1 MQPCPIGMEACVGAH
16 HLGRKLKALVH
27 DARLTRRSCG
37 CPPELTALLTNPS
50 SYKPKG
56 TVLRLLVL
64 SKFQEPHMH
73 HYARLTGM
81 TALSF
86 ISMYILMYS
95 MVDRFGNV
103 FNSVNQVYMAGL
115 MAAPMVVIE
124 LLLMGSMYEKKKANI
139 IIMAVSIVA
148 AIVFFI
154 FIRMQTAVTDR
165 QFIRSM
171 VPHHSGAVL
180 MCERAT
186 LSDAELLTL
195 CEEIIKSQQREIDQM
210 KGILDRLNAR

>member
-1 MQPCPIGMEACVGAH
+1 
-16 HLGRKLKALVH
+16 
-27 DARLTRRSCG
+27 
-37 CPPELTALLTNPS
+37 
-50 SYKPKG
+50 
-56 TVLRLLVL
+56 
-64 SKFQEPHMH
+64 
-73 HYARLTGM
+73 M